1 VVKRV
6 LDNAAEMFGAATRES
21 VEQLGAIGLF
31 FWDVLR
37 VTPRFATRFHLLV
50 EQAMR
55 IGVYS
60 IPLIILISIFT
71 GAITVWQTKY
81 FFQDLVPYSILGTAV
96 GKVIL
101 TDLGPVL
108 TALVI
113 TGRVGAMLAAELGT
127 MKVTEQVDAMRVL
140 ALDPFLYLLAP
151 RVLVGFVMMPVL
163 GVFSCFLAIVSAQV
177 IAQLALGVGPYTFY
191 NGMRMLFRFQD
202 VVIMLVKSCVFG
214 GVITLSGC
222 YYGYLTLTTSGAVG
236 VGRSTNRAVVA
247 ASVLILVT
255 NLIVASILM

>member
-1 VVKRV
+1 MIKRV
-6 LDNAAEMFGAATRES
+6 LDDLADSFGSATRES
-21 VEQLGAIGLF
+21 VETIGSIGIF
-31 FWDVLR
+31 FWNVMR
-37 VTPRFATRFHLLV
+37 VTPGYAFKFHLLV

-55 IGVYS
+55 VGVQS
-60 IPLIILISIFT
+60 IPLIFLIAVFT
-71 GAITVWQTKY
+71 GAITVWQAQY
-81 FFQDLVPYSILGTAV
+81 FFQDIVPYSILGTVV
-96 GKVIL
+96 GKAIL

-127 MKVTEQVDAMRVL
+127 MKVTEQVDALKVL

-163 GVFSCFLAIVSAQV
+163 GIFSSFLSIVSAQLLAD
-177 IAQLALGVGPYTFY
+177 IALDVNPYTFY

-202 VVIMLVKSCVFG
+202 ITIMLVKSCVFG
-214 GVITLSGC
+214 GMITLSGC
-222 YYGYLTLTTSGAVG
+222 YYGYLAHGGAVG
-236 VGRSTNRAVVA
+236 VGRATNQAVVA